1 VIKRCKESKGYA
13 QYYGLVDNSTKEQL
27 LKRCKAVI
35 GCPEKYWIEAFGL
48 YAVEANAYG
57 KPVLAIRNGGL
68 NDIIENGV
76 NGFLADSLD
85 ELKGYVSEIERCSP
99 GACRRRVEEMFSDKV
114 MTNNYLAIF
123 EKVLLDDDSQFRW

>member
-1 VIKRCKESKGYA
+1 MIKRCKESKGYA
-13 QYYGLVDNSTKEQL
+13 QYYGLVDNATKEQL
-27 LKRCKAVI
+27 LKGCKAVI

-76 NGFLADSLD
+76 NGFLSDSLD
-85 ELKGYVSEIERCSP
+85 ELKRYINEIEHCSP
-99 GACRRRVEEMFSDKV
+99 EACRRRVEEMFSDKV

-123 EKVLLDDDSQFRW
+123 EKVLDDDSQFRW